1 MPFFAPALPLL
12 GARLLLSNQTISDPT
27 VYPSTCP
34 AGPRCLPLPS
44 LCRNCPPLKSVSSRV
59 SGWAPWKQSQ
69 AGDPGQVCCCS
80 RGSQEHPG
88 RKPGCGPQVSPPPQA
103 TRAQSTRFPK
113 ACPACSPGQ
122 GFVPIQSLQA
132 GPGQLHQAG
141 AEPGR
146 LRASGPVGGR
156 LGLDGALHLSRLL
169 SSSPGFSLLHPP
181 GQQGWEKGFHSHTC
195 FLLGNTCGGGAPAW
209 PIWGSASMVTRE
221 SGKPGRSH
229 SEGNSCG
236 QETYKDTGSGKGA
249 EPCSQAQGGSTLC

>member
-1 MPFFAPALPLL
+1 MQGSRNYQKWPHTAREQANEARSPSWAPLFLIPPPGGKSTAHPWRTRTHRCKEPQAPWKPPAHASQPFIITEGQHVPFFAPALPLL
-12 GARLLLSNQTISDPT
+12 GARLLLSNQTVSDPT

-59 SGWAPWKQSQ
+59 SVWAPWKQSQ

-146 LRASGPVGGR
+146 LRAE
-156 LGLDGALHLSRLL
+156 A
-169 SSSPGFSLLHPP
+169 
-181 GQQGWEKGFHSHTC
+181 
-195 FLLGNTCGGGAPAW
+195 A
-209 PIWGSASMVTRE
+209 
-221 SGKPGRSH
+221 
-229 SEGNSCG
+229 
-236 QETYKDTGSGKGA
+236 
-249 EPCSQAQGGSTLC
+249 